1 MLPRFEHILVPVDF
15 TGKNR
20 AALEIA
26 FEMAQQ
32 NQARTSLL
40 HVVEQIDVVPDGDDD
55 LDHFYEQLVQRADTD
70 LEAMTQRF
78 SGSGLEV
85 EHKVWVGKRVREII
99 RFVEQHHVD
108 LVVLSSH
115 PIDPDRPGPSM
126 ATVSYQV
133 SLFCRCPVLMVK
145 QEDTDEPRSGEA
157 TDGEDGD

>member
-15 TGKNR
+15 TGKNL

-40 HVVEQIDVVPDGDDD
+40 HVVEQIDVAPDGDDE
-55 LDHFYEQLVQRADTD
+55 LDRFYAQLQRRADSD
-70 LEAMTQRF
+70 LEALTQRF

-85 EHKVWVGKRVREII
+85 EHKVRIGKRVREIV
-99 RFVEQHHVD
+99 RFVEEHNVD

-115 PIDPDRPGPSM
+115 PLDPDQPGPSM

-145 QEDTDEPRSGEA
+145 QDDTMEAEPQDNSRKENA
-157 TDGEDGD
+157 

>member
-32 NQARTSLL
+32 NLARTSLL
-40 HVVEQIDVVPDGDDD
+40 HIVEQIDVAPDGDED
-55 LDHFYEQLVQRADTD
+55 LNRFYEQLVQRADTD
-70 LEAMTQRF
+70 LESMTQRF
-78 SGSGLEV
+78 TGSGLEA

-99 RFVEQHHVD
+99 RFVEQHKVD

-115 PIDPDRPGPSM
+115 PIDPERPGPSM

-133 SLFCRCPVLMVK
+133 SLFCPCPVLMVK
-145 QEDTDEPRSGEA
+145 QQDDSMPA
-157 TDGEDGD
+157 

>member
-15 TGKNR
+15 SGKNR

-40 HVVEQIDVVPDGDDD
+40 HVVEQIDVPADGDDE
-55 LDHFYEQLVQRADTD
+55 LDGFYEQLVQRADTD
-70 LEAMTQRF
+70 LETMTQRF
-78 SGSGLEV
+78 SGSGLDV
-85 EHKVWVGKRVREII
+85 EHKVRVGKRVREII
-99 RFVEQHHVD
+99 SFVELHKVD

-115 PIDPDRPGPSM
+115 PIDPARPGPSIS
-126 ATVSYQV
+126 TVSYQV

-145 QEDTDEPRSGEA
+145 QD
-157 TDGEDGD
+157 DGEES

>member
-1 MLPRFEHILVPVDF
+1 MLPRFEHILVPIDF

-40 HVVEQIDVVPDGDDD
+40 HVVEQIDVARDGDDE
-55 LDHFYEQLVQRADTD
+55 LNRFYDQLVRRADTD
-70 LEAMTQRF
+70 LEALTQRF
-78 SGSGLEV
+78 SGSGLDV

-99 RFVEQHHVD
+99 CFVEQHDVD

-115 PIDPDRPGPSM
+115 PIDPEQPGASL
-126 ATVSYQV
+126 ATLSYQV
-133 SLFCRCPVLMVK
+133 SLLCPCPVLMVK
-145 QEDTDEPRSGEA
+145 QVDAVDLALRDDSREA
-157 TDGEDGD
+157 GA

>member
-20 AALEIA
+20 AALDIA

-40 HVVEQIDVVPDGDDD
+40 HVVEQIDVAPDGDDE
-55 LDHFYEQLVQRADTD
+55 LNRFYEQLVQRADTD
-70 LEAMTQRF
+70 LETMTQPF
-78 SGSGLEV
+78 SGAGLDV
-85 EHKVWVGKRVREII
+85 EHKVRVGKRVREII
-99 RFVEQHHVD
+99 RFVEQHKVD

-115 PIDPDRPGPSM
+115 PIDLARPGPSM

-145 QEDTDEPRSGEA
+145 QDSPEQPHGPDTSAIG
-157 TDGEDGD
+157 GI